1 MMRRFNKAVAF
12 CRGTASGQM
21 QVAIM
26 AKLRKNHPEGE
37 MFAGNIEVEGIE
49 IS

>member
-1 MMRRFNKAVAF
+1 MRRFNKAVEF
-12 CRGTASGQM
+12 SGRTASGQM
-21 QVAIM
+21 QVAIK

-37 MFAGNIEVEGIE
+37 MFAGNIEVKGIE

>member
-1 MMRRFNKAVAF
+1 MRRFNKAVEFSGRA
-12 CRGTASGQM
+12 ASGQM

-26 AKLRKNHPEGE
+26 AKLRKNHLERE
-37 MFAGNIEVEGIE
+37 MFAVNIEVKGSE